1 MSVDVHY
8 TVDGPEDGPVV
19 VLSGSLGSRLDMW
32 DPQMAG
38 LTGQFRVVRYDLRG
52 HGSSPVP
59 SAPYTMAD
67 LGSDVLRLLD
77 RLKVERAHFAGLS
90 IGGMTGMWLAANAPE
105 RIDRLALLCTSATP
119 PGTPEAWEER
129 IRTVRTQ
136 GTAAIAPTVVSRWFT
151 PAYAERDPETVSL
164 FIDMIANTPDEGYVG
179 CCNAI
184 QTMDLLPGLPSIT
197 APTLVVAGKLDPTSP
212 PEHAELIA
220 SRIPNARMEVIPDA
234 AHLASWEQA
243 TFVNELLLDHFGRS
257 SAAA

>member
-1 MSVDVHY
+1 
-8 TVDGPEDGPVV
+8 
-19 VLSGSLGSRLDMW
+19 
-32 DPQMAG
+32 
-38 LTGQFRVVRYDLRG
+38 
-52 HGSSPVP
+52 
-59 SAPYTMAD
+59 
-67 LGSDVLRLLD
+67 
-77 RLKVERAHFAGLS
+77 
-90 IGGMTGMWLAANAPE
+90 MWLAANAPE